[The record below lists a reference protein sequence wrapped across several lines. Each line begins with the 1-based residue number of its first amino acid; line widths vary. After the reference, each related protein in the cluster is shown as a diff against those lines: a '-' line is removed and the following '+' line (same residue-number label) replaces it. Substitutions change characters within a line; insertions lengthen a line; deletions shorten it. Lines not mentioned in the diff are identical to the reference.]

1 MPLETRK
8 LDLPTEID
16 PPHRLDNVAAVVTA
30 FRPTPHLVRNVA
42 SLLGQLTTVVVVDD
56 GGGPGFDQI
65 FEDAAASGAM
75 VLRLER
81 NSGIASALN
90 AGIALARKAPIDYI
104 ITVDQDSLLTA
115 EYVQRLVDAAKSAQ
129 AAGITPGLVSP
140 ARIHGNPV
148 KKAGSKSGIQL
159 GREPIQSGLLI
170 PVSTLDT
177 IGDFWDGLFIDLVD
191 TEYYFRALDAGLP
204 TVLADAEFDH
214 SLGTLVDANILGR
227 AIKLQDRPLK
237 VRIAASWR
245 YYYIFRNR
253 ILVGR
258 RYVKRHPG
266 WVASGWLLDMRHL
279 VFVSL
284 FAPGRSARLWSA
296 FRGTIDGIRGRSGR
310 ANLG

>member
-1 MPLETRK
+1 MHLEF
-8 LDLPTEID
+8 D
-16 PPHRLDNVAAVVTA
+16 PSKRLNQVAAVVTA
-30 FRPTPHLVRNVA
+30 FRPTPHLVENVS
-42 SLLGQLTTVVVVDD
+42 SLLRQLTTVVVVDD
-56 GGGPGFDQI
+56 GGGPGFDHI
-65 FEDAAASGAM
+65 FDAAAAAGAL
-75 VLRLER
+75 VLRLEE

-90 AGIALARKAPIDYI
+90 AGINAARTKSVDYI

-115 EYVQRLVDAAKSAQ
+115 EYVPQLMEAAESAM

-148 KKAGSKSGIQL
+148 KTAGLKSGVQL

-170 PVSTLDT
+170 PVSTLDK
-177 IGDFWDGLFIDLVD
+177 IGNFWDALFIDLVD

-214 SLGTLVDANILGR
+214 SLGSLVDANIWGK
-227 AIKLQDRPLK
+227 AIKFQDRTLK

-258 RYVKRHPG
+258 RYARVHPG
-266 WVASGWLLDMRHL
+266 WVVGGLLLDMRHL
-279 VFVSL
+279 LFVTAL
-284 FAPGRSARLWSA
+284 APGRAARLRSA
-296 FRGTIDGIRGRSGR
+296 LRGTIDGIRGRSGR
-310 ANLG
+310 AHLG